1 MYPSET
7 YLPSNENDLAG
18 LIAQAASQ
26 GLALDV
32 CGNRTKSAVGRPPE
46 VTGTPHEGYAR
57 VSMQQMTGITL
68 YEPAELVI
76 SARAGTPLDEIE
88 AQLAA
93 NGQELAF
100 EPCRLDRLLGEEDGA
115 TATLGGVIATNAS
128 GPRRILRGAAR
139 DHVIGMRCVN
149 GLGEAVK
156 SGGRVMKNVTGYD
169 LARGLTGSWGTLAAM
184 TEITLRVAPRAEE
197 TRTLLFT
204 GLSDEAAVAALSA
217 AAGSPFEVSGSVHL
231 QQPLAERLSIPDVS
245 NLKQSVTALRLE
257 NFAASVEY
265 RTGRLHSMLSPFG
278 TLYELE
284 DDRSRAFWEDIRNLT
299 FATGSDL
306 PLWRISAAPHQ
317 AARLMRALGTQIEC
331 NAAYEWS
338 GGLIWA
344 EVGPATDASATV
356 LRRIIAE
363 FHADATLIRA
373 SEATRASV
381 DVFHPLPEANMAL
394 IRRLKEAFDPHR
406 ILNPGRMYPGV

>member
-1 MYPSET
+1 MYASET
-7 YLPSNENDLAG
+7 YLPRNENDLAG

-26 GLALDV
+26 SLPLEV
-32 CGNRTKSAVGRPPE
+32 CGSRTKRAIGRPME
-46 VTGTPHEGYAR
+46 VGAR
-57 VSMQQMTGITL
+57 ISAQEMTGITL

-100 EPCRLDRLLGEEDGA
+100 EPCRLDRLLGDADGA
-115 TATLGGVIATNAS
+115 PATLGGIIATNAS

-169 LARGLTGSWGTLAAM
+169 LARGLAGSWGTLAVM
-184 TEITLRVAPRAEE
+184 TEITLKVLPRAEE
-197 TRTLLFT
+197 SRTLLFT

-217 AAGSPFEVSGSVHL
+217 ATGSPFEVSGTVHL
-231 QQPLAERLSIPDVS
+231 QQSFAERLSNPDIS
-245 NLKQSVTALRLE
+245 SLQQSVTALRLE
-257 NFAASVEY
+257 NFSPSVEY
-265 RTGRLHSMLSPFG
+265 RTGRLHKTLSPFG

-317 AARLMRALGTQIEC
+317 AARLMRALTTQIEC
-331 NAAYEWS
+331 NAAYDWS

-381 DVFHPLPEANMAL
+381 DVFHPLPEINMTL
-394 IRRLKEAFDPHR
+394 IRRLKEAFDPHQ